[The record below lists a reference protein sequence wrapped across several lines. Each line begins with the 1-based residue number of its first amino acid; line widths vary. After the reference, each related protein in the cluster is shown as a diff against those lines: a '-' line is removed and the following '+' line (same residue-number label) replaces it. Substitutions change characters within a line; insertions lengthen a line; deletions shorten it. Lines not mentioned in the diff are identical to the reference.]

1 MDGACLSVIIMSGIG
16 AAEVQC
22 MANEFQRVCTVYAVV
37 SFQRSPRLAK
47 NVRML
52 AAVLIPAPAYR
63 TVGGPPA
70 AMPNLASY
78 FHEHTS
84 RQTSEHLSLLGTI
97 LIAAQ

>member
-1 MDGACLSVIIMSGIG
+1 MDGACLFVVIMPDVVAVG
-16 AAEVQC
+16 VRR
-22 MANEFQRVCTVYAVV
+22 MADEFQRVYAYTC
-37 SFQRSPRLAK
+37 RSRLSTLAQH
-47 NVRML
+47 VRLL

-63 TVGGPPA
+63 TMGDPPA
-70 AMPNLASY
+70 VTPNLTSY